1 MEPDSLLYK
10 DLPHSC
16 YFLLMMCVL
25 FYMWPNSM
33 EMKLFIIFP
42 AMLKAVY
49 HAEVLRIIIIYVIC
63 IHVQRSMLR
72 CIHSVITSSMSV
84 PTHSVSFPLDRSD
97 KDNVAVMVSTIHKF
111 GNSPISAVI
120 WLYLDGCI
128 SSAYNSASKG
138 IIMYCHVLS

>member
-1 MEPDSLLYK
+1 MLY
-10 DLPHSC
+10 
-16 YFLLMMCVL
+16 
-25 FYMWPNSM
+25 
-33 EMKLFIIFP
+33 
-42 AMLKAVY
+42 VY
-49 HAEVLRIIIIYVIC
+49 I
-63 IHVQRSMLR
+63 QSSMLR

-138 IIMYCHVLS
+138 NIMYCHVLSSSFF

>member
-1 MEPDSLLYK
+1 
-10 DLPHSC
+10 
-16 YFLLMMCVL
+16 
-25 FYMWPNSM
+25 
-33 EMKLFIIFP
+33 
-42 AMLKAVY
+42 
-49 HAEVLRIIIIYVIC
+49 
-63 IHVQRSMLR
+63 MLR

-138 IIMYCHVLS
+138 NIMYCHQVFWYKTAGLFGIIYSTKPNLSDLTPLGKGIKKKS

>member
-1 MEPDSLLYK
+1 M
-10 DLPHSC
+10 
-16 YFLLMMCVL
+16 
-25 FYMWPNSM
+25 FY
-33 EMKLFIIFP
+33 
-42 AMLKAVY
+42 VY
-49 HAEVLRIIIIYVIC
+49 I
-63 IHVQRSMLR
+63 QSSMLR

-138 IIMYCHVLS
+138 NIMYYHVLS

>member
-1 MEPDSLLYK
+1 M
-10 DLPHSC
+10 
-16 YFLLMMCVL
+16 
-25 FYMWPNSM
+25 
-33 EMKLFIIFP
+33 
-42 AMLKAVY
+42 
-49 HAEVLRIIIIYVIC
+49 
-63 IHVQRSMLR
+63 R

-138 IIMYCHVLS
+138 NIMYCQLVSCTIITHIGIKLLGCLEFCIQHNRTFLI